1 MPEVAE
7 LYFFVKM
14 CTVGDWLKYGEMI
27 FQTIYE
33 LTLCSH
39 ENKNMS
45 WTSNLHT
52 AGYTKYVISSPLV
65 TRFISEK

>member
-1 MPEVAE
+1 MSTKGTYANSTFMQMPELAK

-14 CTVGDWLKYGEMI
+14 CGVGEWLKYGEII

-45 WTSNLHT
+45 
-52 AGYTKYVISSPLV
+52 
-65 TRFISEK
+65 